1 MTKKSKL
8 MMFTAAAVMSGTV
21 GFAQVET
28 NAPPMTQPPVTA
40 PAPFDFRFLDGLF
53 TGDTGPDAD
62 AIRTA
67 FEGADLT
74 VERLRLRGDGS
85 VRVEATTAT
94 GERVRVI
101 VREDGEVRYRIKDAS
116 DSNGDNSDDTSDSN
130 GDNSDDTSDSN
141 GDNTSDGNGGS
152 SGGGNGGGTGGGSS
166 DD

>member
-1 MTKKSKL
+1 MTTKSKL
-8 MMFTAAAVMSGTV
+8 MMLTVAAVMGGTAS
-21 GFAQVET
+21 FAQTVPVVT
-28 NAPPMTQPPVTA
+28 PPPVTT
-40 PAPFDFRFLDGLF
+40 PAPFDFSFLDGLF
-53 TGDTGPDAD
+53 TDDTAPNAD
-62 AIRTA
+62 EIRMA

-85 VRVEATTAT
+85 VRVEATTET

-152 SGGGNGGGTGGGSS
+152 SSGGNGGSTGGGSS

>member
-1 MTKKSKL
+1 MTTKSKL
-8 MMFTAAAVMSGTV
+8 MMLTAAAVMSGTV
-21 GFAQVET
+21 GFAQT
-28 NAPPMTQPPVTA
+28 AQA
-40 PAPFDFRFLDGLF
+40 PASDLASVMTPEFDFDALLALF
-53 TGDTGPDAD
+53 GGPDAPNAEDIAD
-62 AIRTA
+62 ALPPG
-67 FEGADLT
+67 FT
-74 VERLRLRGDGS
+74 VERVRVRGDGS

-101 VREDGEVRYRIKDAS
+101 VRDGQVRYRIKDAS

>member
-1 MTKKSKL
+1 MTTKSKL

-21 GFAQVET
+21 GFAQVVT
-28 NAPPMTQPPVTA
+28 DAPPMTQPPVTA
-40 PAPFDFRFLDGLF
+40 PAPFDFSDLLALF
-53 TGDTGPDAD
+53 SGPDAPNAD
-62 AIRTA
+62 AI
-67 FEGADLT
+67 ADALPTGFT
-74 VERLRLRGDGS
+74 VERVRVRGDGS
-85 VRVEATTAT
+85 VRVEATTET

-101 VREDGEVRYRIKDAS
+101 VRDGEVRYRIKDAS

-152 SGGGNGGGTGGGSS
+152 SGGGNGGGSGGGSS

>member
-1 MTKKSKL
+1 MTTKSKL
-8 MMFTAAAVMSGTV
+8 MMLTVAAVMSGTV
-21 GFAQVET
+21 GFAQE
-28 NAPPMTQPPVTA
+28 A
-40 PAPFDFRFLDGLF
+40 PAPAPAPVTTPAPFSFDFLSDLF
-53 TGDTGPDAD
+53 GGEMAPDEA
-62 AIRTA
+62 AILAA
-67 FEGADLT
+67 FEDENLT

-85 VRVEATTAT
+85 VRVEATTET

-152 SGGGNGGGTGGGSS
+152 SSGGNGGSTGGGSS

>member
-1 MTKKSKL
+1 MTTKSKL
-8 MMFTAAAVMSGTV
+8 MMLTAAAVMSGTV
-21 GFAQVET
+21 GFAQVVPDP
-28 NAPPMTQPPVTA
+28 APVTPPPVTT
-40 PAPFDFRFLDGLF
+40 PAPFDFSFLDGLF
-53 TGDTGPDAD
+53 TGDTAPDAD
-62 AIRTA
+62 AIRMA

-85 VRVEATTAT
+85 VRVEATTET

-130 GDNSDDTSDSN
+130 GDNSDDTSDGN
-141 GDNTSDGNGGS
+141 GDDSSDDNSGGNGGS
-152 SGGGNGGGTGGGSS
+152 TGGGSS